1 MATRF
6 GLGVA
11 VRGWL
16 WLAML
21 VAGCAS
27 TERLAPGNLLNGK
40 ILAVVHGCGGFG
52 TYRNTVPPNTVAAL
66 EQSLAQG
73 ADGVEMDIQVTADG
87 QLAVFH
93 DGLMDIAT
101 DCAGCIGDMTWDEV
115 RSCSY
120 QTRNGNLDGHH
131 PVVLLD
137 TLLAQ
142 IEASG
147 YQPWVFLNT
156 KHDSPC
162 DPGDDGVNYETF
174 AQLLSEAVHRHD
186 LGDRV
191 IVESMSERFLS
202 VMGERDTTVHLL
214 FDDEDYKRG
223 MEVVRRNDFIGLCIS
238 NGQVTADQV
247 AQAHQEGY
255 WLGIWGVRV
264 LGDTQ
269 RAVEKGPELVM
280 TDDLLMLRSC
290 LKE

>member
-1 MATRF
+1 MALRVR
-6 GLGVA
+6 LGFA
-11 VRGWL
+11 GSGWL
-16 WLAML
+16 WLA
-21 VAGCAS
+21 VFVSACSS
-27 TERLAPGNLLNGK
+27 TERLFPGNLLDGK
-40 ILAVVHGCGGFG
+40 VLGVVHGCGGFG
-52 TYRNTVPPNTVAAL
+52 TYRNTLPPNTVAAL

-73 ADGVEMDIQVTADG
+73 ADGVEMDIQMTSDG
-87 QLAVFH
+87 KLAVFH
-93 DGLMDIAT
+93 DGLMDLAT

-115 RSCSY
+115 RECSY
-120 QTRNGNLDGHH
+120 QTRNGDLDGHH

-142 IEASG
+142 VEASG

-162 DPGDDGVNYETF
+162 DPGDDGIRYEAF
-174 AQLLSEAVHRHD
+174 AQLLSEAIHRHN

-191 IVESMSERFLS
+191 IVESMSERFLV
-202 VMGERDTTVHLL
+202 VMGERDSTVHLL
-214 FDDEDYKRG
+214 FDDEDYTRG
-223 MEVVRRNDFIGLCIS
+223 MDVVRRNRFIGLCIS
-238 NGQVTADQV
+238 NGKVTADQV
-247 AQAHQEGY
+247 AQAHEEGF

-264 LGDTQ
+264 LGDTK